1 MEGQFVS
8 EAIVS
13 KLKDLDDREISIQIK
28 KMVLFLAESPNF
40 EKLFTEEGN

>member
-13 KLKDLDDREISIQIK
+13 KFKDFDDREISIQIK
-28 KMVLFLAESPNF
+28 KMVLFLAESSNF
-40 EKLFTEEGN
+40 EQLFPEEGN